1 MCTPGAPSVA
11 PVRAEFRFRR
21 RLKGN
26 PDPMVG
32 ILVAAVLAA
41 LTFAVCTALGLPI
54 VVGIVFALIVLVAS
68 VPALGSRF
76 GFRDF

>member
-1 MCTPGAPSVA
+1 
-11 PVRAEFRFRR
+11 
-21 RLKGN
+21 
-26 PDPMVG
+26 MVG

-41 LTFAVCTALGLPI
+41 LTFAVCTALGIPI